1 MITLLGSIL
10 GFFSAMCPDLLAI
23 FKDRQDKKFK
33 LKVLEL
39 KKEKAQLLADVEESK
54 GLYQFHNQIHSRF
67 VEALSASVRPVISYG
82 FFLLYSLIKVFLFI
96 RIFEHSHDAYIALSE
111 IWTEHDC
118 AIFAAIISF
127 WFGYRAF
134 RSFNSLNHGGLPHG
148 K

>member
-23 FKDRQDKKFK
+23 FRDRQDKKFK

-39 KKEKAQLLADVEESK
+39 QKENAQLSAEVEESK
-54 GLYQFHNQIHSRF
+54 GLYNFHNDIQSKF
-67 VEALSASVRPVISYG
+67 VAAISASVRPVISYG
-82 FFLLYSLIKVFLFI
+82 FFLLYSLIKVFLFL
-96 RIFEHSHDAYIALSE
+96 RIYQHNHDPYFALSE

-134 RSFNSLNHGGLPHG
+134 RSFNQGGPHNG